1 MRTLVAALEFGV
13 SSLDLDVMQGSLEA
27 LASLARQH
35 YLAASRGQPGIT
47 SPQGAAC
54 LYDLMSALL
63 MPVCT
68 LCR

>member
-35 YLAASRGQPGIT
+35 YLTASRGQPGIT

-54 LYDLMSALL
+54 RL
-63 MPVCT
+63 
-68 LCR
+68 

>member
-13 SSLDLDVMQGSLEA
+13 SSLDLDVLQGSLEA

-35 YLAASRGQPGIT
+35 YVATSRGQPGII

-54 LYDLMSALL
+54 HW
-63 MPVCT
+63 
-68 LCR
+68 